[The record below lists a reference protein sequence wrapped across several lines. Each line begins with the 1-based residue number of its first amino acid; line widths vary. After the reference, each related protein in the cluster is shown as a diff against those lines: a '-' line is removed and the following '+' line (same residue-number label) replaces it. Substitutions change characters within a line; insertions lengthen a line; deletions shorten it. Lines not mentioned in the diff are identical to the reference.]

1 MAVEHATTDSR
12 DGDFEA
18 HVRNYAGFTRLFKW
32 GAIVV
37 FVSTMLI
44 LFIIS
49 K

>member
-1 MAVEHATTDSR
+1 MAVDQTNKDSA
-12 DGDFEA
+12 GDFEA

-32 GAIVV
+32 GAIIS
-37 FVSTMLI
+37 FVATMLI

>member
-1 MAVEHATTDSR
+1 MAVDQANEDS
-12 DGDFEA
+12 GSDFEA

-32 GAIVV
+32 GAIICFLAAMV
-37 FVSTMLI
+37 I